1 MRIFPRLDIL
11 LLFLSAALVFPALAR
26 AQTPSLPVEEPYTF
40 HHSWSI
46 FSEYSPNSSHI
57 FLGISEQRKFFN
69 IGGAFTQRLFL
80 KKHVGLFYMAEIKP
94 LMLESDPV
102 LKELITTLTGPDG
115 TVTFDQKFLPA
126 IPVISTGPSVIT
138 DSTMRNGNTD
148 SATFEL
154 FYSRRWTYAFGL
166 SPVGFR
172 IGFLPRA
179 RVQPDLTLLGGF
191 AVSPRD
197 IPVFDSSAFNFTF
210 SLGTGIEFF
219 QRPRHA
225 TRVEYRIQ
233 HLSNKYIGYTNP
245 GVDSQMIQ
253 ASFVWGK

>member
-1 MRIFPRLDIL
+1 MRIFSRLDRL

-26 AQTPSLPVEEPYTF
+26 AQAPSLPVEQPYAF

-46 FSEYSPNSSHI
+46 FSEYSPDSSHI
-57 FLGISEQRKFFN
+57 FLGFSQQRKFFN

-80 KKHVGLFYMAEIKP
+80 KKYVGLSYMAEIKP

-102 LKELITTLTGPDG
+102 LKELTTTLSGPDG
-115 TVTFDQKFLPA
+115 TVTLDEKLPHA
-126 IPVISTGPSVIT
+126 IPVISTTPSVIT
-138 DSTMRNGNTD
+138 DTTTENGNTYTD
-148 SATFEL
+148 TFEL

-172 IGFLPRA
+172 VSFLPHA
-179 RVQPDLTLLGGF
+179 RIQPDLTLLGGF

-210 SLGTGIEFF
+210 SFGTGIEFF
-219 QRPRHA
+219 QRPHHA
-225 TRVEYRIQ
+225 TRIEYRIQ
-233 HLSNKYIGYTNP
+233 HLSNKDIGFTNP
-245 GVDSQMIQ
+245 GIDSQMIQ